1 VKKKLVKRRGALI
14 RHLLRHEGILK
25 TIIEER
31 TDRKTYRG
39 RPGLAYIKQIM
50 KDLGSITYVEM
61 KKKG

>member
-1 VKKKLVKRRGALI
+1 MKESKNHNRR
-14 RHLLRHEGILK
+14 
-25 TIIEER
+25 R

-50 KDLGSITYVEM
+50 KDLGCITYVEM